1 MGWTR
6 YFFTFLII
14 MEIKTG
20 KSIIDIEIK
29 ALELLKKSI
38 SKSFQDAI
46 LKLHQTRGK
55 IVLSGIGKS
64 GHIAKKISSTF
75 SSIGSPSFF
84 IHPAEANHGDLG
96 MITKNESIILISNS
110 GETIELFNIILH
122 CQKIKAPIIAIT
134 SERSSTLSK
143 NSDILLEI
151 PKNVE
156 ACPLKLAP
164 TSSTTMS
171 LVMGDAIAMALLE
184 KNKFT
189 KKKFSELHPGGKL
202 GRMLLKVK
210 DIMKTK
216 DFIPLIPETKKMGDA
231 IIEISSK
238 GFGCVGIVSKKNK
251 HLIGMITDG
260 DLRRNM
266 KPELLNKKVTQV
278 MTKNPKTLNQNTL
291 IQDALI
297 LMNNESITN
306 FFITEKNKPIGI
318 LHVHD
323 ILRY

>member
-1 MGWTR
+1 
-6 YFFTFLII
+6 

-20 KSIIDIEIK
+20 KSVIDIEIK

-38 SKSFQDAI
+38 SKSFLDAV
-46 LKLHQTRGK
+46 LALHKTKGK

-64 GHIAKKISSTF
+64 GHIAKKISSTL

-96 MITKNESIILISNS
+96 MISKNESVILISNS

-122 CQKIKAPIIAIT
+122 CQKLKTQIIAIT
-134 SERSSTLSK
+134 SDKSSTLSK
-143 NSDILLEI
+143 NSNILLEI

-171 LVMGDAIAMALLE
+171 LVLGDALAMALLE

-210 DIMKTK
+210 DIMKK
-216 DFIPLIPETKKMGDA
+216 EELIPLISETKKMGDA

-238 GFGCVGIVSKKNK
+238 GFGCVGIISSKNK
-251 HLIGMITDG
+251 KLIGMITDG

-266 KPELLNKKVTQV
+266 NPDLLNKKVTQV
-278 MTKNPKTLNQNTL
+278 MTKNPKTLNQNTF
-291 IQDALI
+291 IQDALVI
-297 LMNNESITN
+297 MNNESITN

-323 ILRY
+323 ILRH

>member
-1 MGWTR
+1 MG
-6 YFFTFLII
+6 
-14 MEIKTG
+14 
-20 KSIIDIEIK
+20 
-29 ALELLKKSI
+29 LLKNSI
-38 SKSFQDAI
+38 SKSFRDAV
-46 LKLHQTRGK
+46 LTLHQTKGK

-64 GHIAKKISSTF
+64 GHIAKKISSTL

-96 MITKNESIILISNS
+96 MISKNESVVLISNS

-122 CQKIKAPIIAIT
+122 CQKLKTPIIAIT
-134 SERSSTLSK
+134 AERSSTLSK
-143 NSDILLEI
+143 NSSILLEI

-171 LVMGDAIAMALLE
+171 LVLGDAIAMALLE

-189 KKKFSELHPGGKL
+189 KKRFSELHPGGKL
-202 GRMLLKVK
+202 GKMLLKVK
-210 DIMKTK
+210 DIMKK
-216 DFIPLIPETKKMGDA
+216 EEFIPLILETKRMGDA

-238 GFGCVGIVSKKNK
+238 GFGCVGVISSRDKR
-251 HLIGMITDG
+251 LIGMITDG

-266 KPELLNKKVTQV
+266 NLDLLNKKITQV

-291 IQDALI
+291 IQDALVI
-297 LMNNESITN
+297 MNNESITN

-323 ILRY
+323 ILRQ

>member
-1 MGWTR
+1 
-6 YFFTFLII
+6 

-20 KSIIDIEIK
+20 KSVIDIEIK
-29 ALELLKKSI
+29 ALGLLKNSI
-38 SKSFQDAI
+38 SKSFRDAV
-46 LKLHQTRGK
+46 LTLHQTKGK

-64 GHIAKKISSTF
+64 GHIAKKISSTL

-96 MITKNESIILISNS
+96 MISKNESVVLISNS

-122 CQKIKAPIIAIT
+122 CQKLKTPIIAIT
-134 SERSSTLSK
+134 AERSSTLSK
-143 NSDILLEI
+143 NSSILLEI

-171 LVMGDAIAMALLE
+171 LVLGDAIAMALLE

-189 KKKFSELHPGGKL
+189 KKRFSELHPGGKL
-202 GRMLLKVK
+202 GKMLLKVK
-210 DIMKTK
+210 DIMKK
-216 DFIPLIPETKKMGDA
+216 EEFIPLISETKKMGDA

-238 GFGCVGIVSKKNK
+238 GFGCVGVLSSSDKKP
-251 HLIGMITDG
+251 IGIITDG

-266 KPELLNKKVTQV
+266 NLDLLNKKITQV

-291 IQDALI
+291 IQDALVI
-297 LMNNESITN
+297 MNNESITN

-323 ILRY
+323 ILRQ

>member
-1 MGWTR
+1 
-6 YFFTFLII
+6 

-20 KSIIDIEIK
+20 KSVIDIEIK
-29 ALELLKKSI
+29 ALGLLKNSI
-38 SKSFQDAI
+38 SKSFRDAV
-46 LKLHQTRGK
+46 LTLHQTKGK

-64 GHIAKKISSTF
+64 GHIAKKISSTL

-96 MITKNESIILISNS
+96 MISKNESVVLISNS

-122 CQKIKAPIIAIT
+122 CQKLKTPIIAIT
-134 SERSSTLSK
+134 AERSSTLSK
-143 NSDILLEI
+143 NSSILLEI

-171 LVMGDAIAMALLE
+171 LVLGDAIAMALLE

-189 KKKFSELHPGGKL
+189 KKRFSELHPGGKL

-210 DIMKTK
+210 DIMKK
-216 DFIPLIPETKKMGDA
+216 EEFIPLILETKKMGDA

-238 GFGCVGIVSKKNK
+238 GFGCVGVISSRDKK
-251 HLIGMITDG
+251 LIGMITDG

-266 KPELLNKKVTQV
+266 NLDLLNKKITQV

-291 IQDALI
+291 IQDALVI
-297 LMNNESITN
+297 MNNESITN

-323 ILRY
+323 ILRQ

>member
-1 MGWTR
+1 
-6 YFFTFLII
+6 

-20 KSIIDIEIK
+20 KSVIDIEIK
-29 ALELLKKSI
+29 ALGLLKNSI
-38 SKSFQDAI
+38 SKSFRDAV
-46 LKLHQTRGK
+46 LTLHQTKGK

-64 GHIAKKISSTF
+64 GHIAKKISSTL

-96 MITKNESIILISNS
+96 MISKNESVVLISNS

-122 CQKIKAPIIAIT
+122 CQKLKTPIIAIT
-134 SERSSTLSK
+134 AERSSTLSK
-143 NSDILLEI
+143 NSSILLEI

-171 LVMGDAIAMALLE
+171 LVLGDAIAMALLE

-189 KKKFSELHPGGKL
+189 KKRFSELHPGGKL
-202 GRMLLKVK
+202 GKMLLKVK
-210 DIMKTK
+210 DIMKK
-216 DFIPLIPETKKMGDA
+216 EEFIPLILETKRMGDA

-238 GFGCVGIVSKKNK
+238 GFGCVGVLSSRDNK
-251 HLIGMITDG
+251 LIGMITDG

-266 KPELLNKKVTQV
+266 SLDLLNKKISQV

-291 IQDALI
+291 IQDALVI
-297 LMNNESITN
+297 MNNESITN

-323 ILRY
+323 ILRQ

>member
-1 MGWTR
+1 
-6 YFFTFLII
+6 

-20 KSIIDIEIK
+20 KSVIDIEIK
-29 ALELLKKSI
+29 ALELLKNSI
-38 SKSFQDAI
+38 SKPFRDAVLI
-46 LKLHQTRGK
+46 LHQTKGK

-64 GHIAKKISSTF
+64 GHIAKKISSTL

-96 MITKNESIILISNS
+96 MISKNESVVLISNS

-122 CQKIKAPIIAIT
+122 CQKLKTPIIAIT
-134 SERSSTLSK
+134 GDKSSTLSK
-143 NSDILLEI
+143 NSNILLEI

-171 LVMGDAIAMALLE
+171 LVLGDALAMALLE

-189 KKKFSELHPGGKL
+189 KKRFSELHPGGKL

-210 DIMKTK
+210 DIMKK
-216 DFIPLIPETKKMGDA
+216 EEFIPLISETKKMGDA

-238 GFGCVGIVSKKNK
+238 GFGCVGVLSSRDNK
-251 HLIGMITDG
+251 LIGMITDG

-266 KPELLNKKVTQV
+266 SLDLLNKKISQV

-291 IQDALI
+291 IQDALVI
-297 LMNNESITN
+297 MNNESITN

-323 ILRY
+323 ILRQ

>member
-1 MGWTR
+1 
-6 YFFTFLII
+6 

-20 KSIIDIEIK
+20 KSVIDIEIK
-29 ALELLKKSI
+29 ALELLKNSI
-38 SKSFQDAI
+38 SKPFRDAV
-46 LKLHQTRGK
+46 LTLHQTKGK

-64 GHIAKKISSTF
+64 GHIAKKISSTL

-96 MITKNESIILISNS
+96 MISKNESVVLISNS

-122 CQKIKAPIIAIT
+122 CQKLKTPIIAIT
-134 SERSSTLSK
+134 GDKSSTLSK
-143 NSDILLEI
+143 NSNILLEI

-171 LVMGDAIAMALLE
+171 LVLGDALAMALLE

-189 KKKFSELHPGGKL
+189 KKRFSELHPGGKL

-210 DIMKTK
+210 DIMKK
-216 DFIPLIPETKKMGDA
+216 EEFIPLISETKKMGDA

-238 GFGCVGIVSKKNK
+238 GFGCVGVLSSRDNK
-251 HLIGMITDG
+251 LIGMITDG

-266 KPELLNKKVTQV
+266 SLDLLNKKISQV

-291 IQDALI
+291 IQDALVI
-297 LMNNESITN
+297 MNNESITN

-323 ILRY
+323 ILRQ

>member
-1 MGWTR
+1 
-6 YFFTFLII
+6 

-20 KSIIDIEIK
+20 KSVIDIEIK
-29 ALELLKKSI
+29 ALGLLKNSI
-38 SKSFQDAI
+38 SKPFRDAV
-46 LKLHQTRGK
+46 LTLHQTKGK

-64 GHIAKKISSTF
+64 GHIAKKISSTL

-96 MITKNESIILISNS
+96 MISRNESVVLISNS

-122 CQKIKAPIIAIT
+122 CQKLKTPIIAIT
-134 SERSSTLSK
+134 GDKSSTLSK
-143 NSDILLEI
+143 NSSILLEI

-171 LVMGDAIAMALLE
+171 LVLGDALAMALLE

-189 KKKFSELHPGGKL
+189 KKRFSELHPGGKL

-210 DIMKTK
+210 DIMKK
-216 DFIPLIPETKKMGDA
+216 EEFIPLILETKRMGDA

-238 GFGCVGIVSKKNK
+238 GFGCVGVISSRDKR
-251 HLIGMITDG
+251 LIGMITDG

-266 KPELLNKKVTQV
+266 NLDLLNKKITQV

-291 IQDALI
+291 IQDALVI
-297 LMNNESITN
+297 MNNESITN

-323 ILRY
+323 ILRQ

>member
-1 MGWTR
+1 
-6 YFFTFLII
+6 

-20 KSIIDIEIK
+20 KSVIDIEIK
-29 ALELLKKSI
+29 ALGLLKNSI
-38 SKSFQDAI
+38 SKSFRDAV
-46 LKLHQTRGK
+46 LTLHQTKGK

-64 GHIAKKISSTF
+64 GHIAKKISSTL

-96 MITKNESIILISNS
+96 MISRNESVVLISNS

-122 CQKIKAPIIAIT
+122 CQKLKTPIIAIT
-134 SERSSTLSK
+134 AERSSTLSK
-143 NSDILLEI
+143 NSSILLEI

-171 LVMGDAIAMALLE
+171 LVLGDAIAMALLE

-189 KKKFSELHPGGKL
+189 KKRFSELHPGGKL
-202 GRMLLKVK
+202 GKMLLKVK
-210 DIMKTK
+210 DIMKK
-216 DFIPLIPETKKMGDA
+216 EEFIPLILETKRMGDA

-238 GFGCVGIVSKKNK
+238 GFGCVGVISSRDKR
-251 HLIGMITDG
+251 LIGMITDG

-266 KPELLNKKVTQV
+266 NLDLLNKKITQV
-278 MTKNPKTLNQNTL
+278 MTKNPKTLNQNIL
-291 IQDALI
+291 IQDALVI
-297 LMNNESITN
+297 MNNESITN

-323 ILRY
+323 ILRQ

>member
-1 MGWTR
+1 
-6 YFFTFLII
+6 

-20 KSIIDIEIK
+20 KSVIDIEIK
-29 ALELLKKSI
+29 ALGLLKNSI
-38 SKSFQDAI
+38 SKPFRDAV
-46 LKLHQTRGK
+46 LTLHQTKGK

-64 GHIAKKISSTF
+64 GHIAKKISSTL

-96 MITKNESIILISNS
+96 MISKNESVVLISNS

-122 CQKIKAPIIAIT
+122 CQKLKTPIIAIT
-134 SERSSTLSK
+134 AERSSTLSK
-143 NSDILLEI
+143 NSSILLEI

-171 LVMGDAIAMALLE
+171 LVLGDAIAMALLE

-189 KKKFSELHPGGKL
+189 KKRFSELHPGGKL
-202 GRMLLKVK
+202 GKMLLKVK
-210 DIMKTK
+210 DIMKK
-216 DFIPLIPETKKMGDA
+216 EEFIPLILETKRMGDA

-238 GFGCVGIVSKKNK
+238 GFGCVGVISSRDKR
-251 HLIGMITDG
+251 LIGMITDG

-266 KPELLNKKVTQV
+266 NLDLLNKKITQV

-291 IQDALI
+291 IQDALVI
-297 LMNNESITN
+297 MNNESITN

-323 ILRY
+323 ILRQ

>member
-1 MGWTR
+1 
-6 YFFTFLII
+6 

-20 KSIIDIEIK
+20 KSVIDIEIK
-29 ALELLKKSI
+29 ALGLLKNSI
-38 SKSFQDAI
+38 SKSFRDAV
-46 LKLHQTRGK
+46 LTLHQTKGK

-64 GHIAKKISSTF
+64 GHIAKKISSTL

-96 MITKNESIILISNS
+96 MISKNESVVLISNS

-122 CQKIKAPIIAIT
+122 CQKLKTPIIAIT
-134 SERSSTLSK
+134 AERSSTLSK
-143 NSDILLEI
+143 NSSILLEI

-171 LVMGDAIAMALLE
+171 LVLGDAIAMALLE

-189 KKKFSELHPGGKL
+189 KKRFSELHPGGKL
-202 GRMLLKVK
+202 GKMLLKVK
-210 DIMKTK
+210 DIMKK
-216 DFIPLIPETKKMGDA
+216 EEFIPLILETKKMGDA

-238 GFGCVGIVSKKNK
+238 GFGCVGVISSKDKR
-251 HLIGMITDG
+251 LIGMITDG

-266 KPELLNKKVTQV
+266 NLDLLNKKISQV
-278 MTKNPKTLNQNTL
+278 MTKNPKTLNKNTL
-291 IQDALI
+291 IQDALVI
-297 LMNNESITN
+297 MNNESITN

-323 ILRY
+323 ILRQ

>member
-1 MGWTR
+1 
-6 YFFTFLII
+6 

-20 KSIIDIEIK
+20 KSVIDIEIK
-29 ALELLKKSI
+29 ALGLLKNSI
-38 SKSFQDAI
+38 SKSFRDAV
-46 LKLHQTRGK
+46 LTLHQTKGK

-64 GHIAKKISSTF
+64 GHIAKKISSTL

-96 MITKNESIILISNS
+96 MISKNESVVLISNS

-122 CQKIKAPIIAIT
+122 CQKLKTPIIAIT
-134 SERSSTLSK
+134 AERSSTLSK
-143 NSDILLEI
+143 NSSILLEI

-171 LVMGDAIAMALLE
+171 LVLGDAIAMALLE

-189 KKKFSELHPGGKL
+189 KKRFSELHPGGKL
-202 GRMLLKVK
+202 GKMLLKVK
-210 DIMKTK
+210 DIMKK
-216 DFIPLIPETKKMGDA
+216 EEFIPLILETKRMGDA

-238 GFGCVGIVSKKNK
+238 GFGCVGVISSKDKR
-251 HLIGMITDG
+251 LIGMITDG

-266 KPELLNKKVTQV
+266 NLDLLNKKITQV

-291 IQDALI
+291 IQDALVI
-297 LMNNESITN
+297 MNNESITN

-323 ILRY
+323 ILRQ

>member
-1 MGWTR
+1 
-6 YFFTFLII
+6 

-20 KSIIDIEIK
+20 KSVIDIEIK
-29 ALELLKKSI
+29 ALGLLKNSI
-38 SKSFQDAI
+38 SKSFRDAV
-46 LKLHQTRGK
+46 LTLHQTKGK

-64 GHIAKKISSTF
+64 GHIAKKISSTL

-96 MITKNESIILISNS
+96 MISKNESVVLISNS

-122 CQKIKAPIIAIT
+122 CQKLKTPIIAIT
-134 SERSSTLSK
+134 AERSSTLSK
-143 NSDILLEI
+143 NSSILLEI

-171 LVMGDAIAMALLE
+171 LVLGDAIAMALLE

-189 KKKFSELHPGGKL
+189 KKRFSELHPGGKL
-202 GRMLLKVK
+202 GKMLLKVK
-210 DIMKTK
+210 DIMKK
-216 DFIPLIPETKKMGDA
+216 EEFIPLILETKKMGDA

-238 GFGCVGIVSKKNK
+238 GFGCVGVISSRDKR
-251 HLIGMITDG
+251 LIGMITDG

-266 KPELLNKKVTQV
+266 NLDLLNKKITQV

-291 IQDALI
+291 IQDALVI
-297 LMNNESITN
+297 MNNESITN

-323 ILRY
+323 ILRQ

>member
-1 MGWTR
+1 
-6 YFFTFLII
+6 

-20 KSIIDIEIK
+20 KSVIDIEIK
-29 ALELLKKSI
+29 ALGLLKNSI
-38 SKSFQDAI
+38 SKSFRDAV
-46 LKLHQTRGK
+46 LTLHQTRGK

-64 GHIAKKISSTF
+64 GHIAKKISSTL

-96 MITKNESIILISNS
+96 MISKNESVVLISNS

-122 CQKIKAPIIAIT
+122 CQKLKTPIIAIT
-134 SERSSTLSK
+134 AERSSTLSK
-143 NSDILLEI
+143 NSSILLEI

-171 LVMGDAIAMALLE
+171 LVLGDAIAMALLE

-189 KKKFSELHPGGKL
+189 KKRFSELHPGGKL
-202 GRMLLKVK
+202 GKMLLKVK
-210 DIMKTK
+210 DIMKK
-216 DFIPLIPETKKMGDA
+216 EEFIPLILETKRMGDA

-238 GFGCVGIVSKKNK
+238 GFGCVGVISSRDKR
-251 HLIGMITDG
+251 LIGMITDG

-266 KPELLNKKVTQV
+266 NLDLLNKKITQV

-291 IQDALI
+291 IQDALVI
-297 LMNNESITN
+297 MNNESITN

-323 ILRY
+323 ILRQ

>member
-1 MGWTR
+1 
-6 YFFTFLII
+6 

-20 KSIIDIEIK
+20 KSVIDIEIK
-29 ALELLKKSI
+29 ALGLLKNSI
-38 SKSFQDAI
+38 SKPFRDAV
-46 LKLHQTRGK
+46 LTLHQTKGK

-64 GHIAKKISSTF
+64 GHIAKKISSTL

-96 MITKNESIILISNS
+96 MISRNESVVLISNS

-122 CQKIKAPIIAIT
+122 CQKLKTPIIAIT
-134 SERSSTLSK
+134 AERSSTLSK
-143 NSDILLEI
+143 NSSILLEI

-171 LVMGDAIAMALLE
+171 LVLGDAIAMALLE

-189 KKKFSELHPGGKL
+189 KKRFSELHPGGKL
-202 GRMLLKVK
+202 GKMLLKVK
-210 DIMKTK
+210 DIMKK
-216 DFIPLIPETKKMGDA
+216 EEFIPLILETKRMGDA

-238 GFGCVGIVSKKNK
+238 GFGCVGVISSRDKR
-251 HLIGMITDG
+251 LIGMITDG

-266 KPELLNKKVTQV
+266 NLDLLNKKITQV

-291 IQDALI
+291 IQDALVI
-297 LMNNESITN
+297 MNNESITN

-323 ILRY
+323 ILRQ

>member
-1 MGWTR
+1 
-6 YFFTFLII
+6 

-20 KSIIDIEIK
+20 KSVIDIEIK
-29 ALELLKKSI
+29 ALGLLKNSI
-38 SKSFQDAI
+38 SKSFRDAV
-46 LKLHQTRGK
+46 LTLHQTKGK

-64 GHIAKKISSTF
+64 GHIAKKISSTL

-96 MITKNESIILISNS
+96 MISKNESVVLISNS

-122 CQKIKAPIIAIT
+122 CQKLKTPIIAIT
-134 SERSSTLSK
+134 AERSSTLSK
-143 NSDILLEI
+143 NSSILLEI

-171 LVMGDAIAMALLE
+171 LVLGDAIAMALLE

-189 KKKFSELHPGGKL
+189 KKRFSELHPGGKL
-202 GRMLLKVK
+202 GKMLLKVK
-210 DIMKTK
+210 DIMKK
-216 DFIPLIPETKKMGDA
+216 EEFIPLILETKRMGDA

-238 GFGCVGIVSKKNK
+238 GFGCVGVISSRDKR
-251 HLIGMITDG
+251 LIGMITDG

-266 KPELLNKKVTQV
+266 NLDLLNKKITQV

-291 IQDALI
+291 IQDALVI
-297 LMNNESITN
+297 MNNESITN

-323 ILRY
+323 ILRQ